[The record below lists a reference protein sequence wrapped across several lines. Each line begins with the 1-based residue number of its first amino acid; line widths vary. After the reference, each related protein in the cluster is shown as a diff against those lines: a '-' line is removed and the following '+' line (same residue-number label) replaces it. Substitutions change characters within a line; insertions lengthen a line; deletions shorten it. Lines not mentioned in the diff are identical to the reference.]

1 MALRTVMIFPKFD
14 NIELIDDIRKQYD
27 PLADV
32 IRPHITIVFPFDMD
46 VTNEELLQI
55 LEKR

>member
-27 PLADV
+27 P
-32 IRPHITIVFPFDMD
+32 IFFSIFQKEQMM
-46 VTNEELLQI
+46 
-55 LEKR
+55 